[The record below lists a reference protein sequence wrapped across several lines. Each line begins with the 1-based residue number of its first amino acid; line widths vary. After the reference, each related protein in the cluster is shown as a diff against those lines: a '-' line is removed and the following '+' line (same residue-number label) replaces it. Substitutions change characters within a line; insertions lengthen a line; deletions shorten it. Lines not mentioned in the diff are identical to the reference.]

1 MSFTE
6 IVMKE
11 YGSRIWFIPDGE
23 VPDPDTVDLYS
34 QEAIVILNPNK
45 EDAKINFAFYSRE
58 DDPKSSIDLSKIAL
72 YISRYL
78 SI

>member
-23 VPDPDTVDLYS
+23 VPDPDTGDLYS
-34 QEAIVILNPNK
+34 LVT
-45 EDAKINFAFYSRE
+45 
-58 DDPKSSIDLSKIAL
+58 DLKKNTPS
-72 YISRYL
+72 
-78 SI
+78 